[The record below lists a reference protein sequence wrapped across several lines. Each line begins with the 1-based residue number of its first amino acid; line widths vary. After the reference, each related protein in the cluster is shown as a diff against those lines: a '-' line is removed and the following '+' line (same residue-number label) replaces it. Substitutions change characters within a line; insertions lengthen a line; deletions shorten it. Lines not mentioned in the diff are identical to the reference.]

1 MSEKEKNKEKTITQN
16 PKKIRKA
23 AKPEVEE
30 NDERFDFGGISK
42 DIPFKRNIGC
52 GG

>member
-1 MSEKEKNKEKTITQN
+1 MQEGEKGKEKAITEN

-23 AKPEVEE
+23 AKPAAEE
-30 NDERFDFGGISK
+30 NDERFNFGGISK